1 MSEVLYCICT
11 FLLGYY
17 ILLYDY
23 TGYVVMRNLFLLV
36 LTIITIVFMVKY
48 YDEY

>member
-1 MSEVLYCICT
+1 MAEVLYCICT

-23 TGYVVMRNLFLLV
+23 VGYVIVRNLFLLV
-36 LTIITIVFMVKY
+36 LTIVTIVFMVKY

>member
-1 MSEVLYCICT
+1 MAEVLYCICT

-36 LTIITIVFMVKY
+36 LTIMTIVFVVKY

>member
-1 MSEVLYCICT
+1 MAEVLYCICT

-17 ILLYDY
+17 ILLY
-23 TGYVVMRNLFLLV
+23 GYVGYVIVRNLFLLV